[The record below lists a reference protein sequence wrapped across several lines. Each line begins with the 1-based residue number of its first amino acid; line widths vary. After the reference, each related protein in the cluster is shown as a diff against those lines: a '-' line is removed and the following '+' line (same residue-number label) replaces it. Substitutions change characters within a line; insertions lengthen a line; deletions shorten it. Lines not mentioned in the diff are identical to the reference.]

1 MYLLFTKSNLTTLT
15 IMKPKLLPIPAPLTP
30 NIGINIK
37 LKTKLVIVPKIVVEK
52 ILLVSLAAK
61 KIVPKK
67 ADMLEKIAANN
78 KKDTN
83 FQAS

>member
-1 MYLLFTKSNLTTLT
+1 MYLLFTKSSLTILT

-30 NIGINIK
+30 KIGINIK
-37 LKTKLVIVPKIVVEK
+37 LKIKLVIVPKIVVKK

-67 ADMLEKIAANN
+67 ADISEKIAANN